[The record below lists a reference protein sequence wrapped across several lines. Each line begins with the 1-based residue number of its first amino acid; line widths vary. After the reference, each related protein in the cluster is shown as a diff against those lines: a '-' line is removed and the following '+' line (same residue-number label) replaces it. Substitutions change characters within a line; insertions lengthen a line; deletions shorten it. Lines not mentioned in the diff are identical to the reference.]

1 MTGTEQAWSRGV
13 ENGQTEML
21 WEERQME
28 NDRSEL
34 RCGRKSH
41 GRRGR
46 KGGGGGGPSLDTERE
61 GSWKRGFLWRSGQ
74 NNTGASENKRAEK
87 GIIIRT
93 R

>member
-41 GRRGR
+41 GRSEREGGEGGR
-46 KGGGGGGPSLDTERE
+46 GPSLDAEQE
-61 GSWKRGFLWRSGQ
+61 SSWKTGDLWRSGQ
-74 NNTGASENKRAEK
+74 
-87 GIIIRT
+87 
-93 R
+93 

>member
-1 MTGTEQAWSRGV
+1 MTGTEQAWSGGGV

-41 GRRGR
+41 GRSEREGGR
-46 KGGGGGGPSLDTERE
+46 GPSLETQRE
-61 GSWKRGFLWRSGQ
+61 SSWKRGDVWQSGQ
-74 NNTGASENKRAEK
+74 
-87 GIIIRT
+87 
-93 R
+93 

>member
-46 KGGGGGGPSLDTERE
+46 K
-61 GSWKRGFLWRSGQ
+61 
-74 NNTGASENKRAEK
+74 
-87 GIIIRT
+87 
-93 R
+93 

>member
-46 KGGGGGGPSLDTERE
+46 KGGGARGTE
-61 GSWKRGFLWRSGQ
+61 SGY
-74 NNTGASENKRAEK
+74 GARRLLEK
-87 GIIIRT
+87 GLSVAEWT
-93 R
+93 K